1 MNDGLRMMILRITLL
16 TVLYLG
22 PWRPANRR
30 VELKA
35 W

>member
-1 MNDGLRMMILRITLL
+1 MSDGWRMLILRVSLVA
-16 TVLYLG
+16 VLYLG
-22 PWRPANRR
+22 PWRPANRT

>member
-1 MNDGLRMMILRITLL
+1 MRDGLRMLILRVTLVV
-16 TVLYLG
+16 VLYMG
-22 PWRPANRR
+22 PWRPSNRT